1 VKQFK
6 EAAYSVAEIKPHFS
20 TRELMGAYI
29 ASELRAAGFTAM
41 ELKRNGAEAG
51 SMCNAG
57 DAQNRS
63 GVYTLRE
70 MHEAQFTALELK
82 AIGFS
87 TSSLLLAGFGLGETF
102 SASLVS
108 CCACQQRAGSGVD
121 RAPLLHS
128 P

>member
-1 VKQFK
+1 MAVYF
-6 EAAYSVAEIKPHFS
+6 
-20 TRELMGAYI
+20 
-29 ASELRAAGFTAM
+29 ASELRAAGFTAT

-51 SMCNAG
+51 SMCDAG
-57 DAQNRS
+57 DKQNRS

-70 MHEAQFTALELK
+70 MHDAQYTALELK

-87 TSSLLLAGFGLGETF
+87 AGRLLLAGFGLGETF
-102 SASLVS
+102 SASFVS
-108 CCACQQRAGSGVD
+108 CCACQQRAGSGI